1 MTENLDHLT
10 APDTPLAIIGL
21 GYVGLPLAVEF
32 GRHRPVVGFDINAG
46 RIAEL
51 QAGHDSTRE
60 VTPEALAAA
69 RQLRITHDLEALRAC
84 RIFIVTVPTPV
95 DEYKRPDL
103 TPLLKA
109 SATVG
114 QVLKPGDLVI
124 YESTVYPGCT
134 EDDCAPV
141 LERVSGLKYLSSP
154 SPQPSPARGEGA
166 GSASPPSPLTGEG
179 AGSASSSLP
188 SLLAGEG
195 VGSPTA
201 APSSLPSPLAGEG
214 PGERGKETKGFHL
227 GYSPERINPGDHDHR
242 LTTIKKVTSGSSP
255 AIAAIVDALYR
266 QIITAGTH
274 PASSIRVAEAAKVIE
289 NTQRDLNIALMNE
302 LALIFGR
309 LGIDTLEVL
318 EAAGSKWN
326 FLPFRPGLVG
336 GHCIGVDP
344 YYLTHKAIAIGY
356 HPEVI
361 LAGRRINDRMGAH
374 VAETVVKLMLGH
386 GIGVCNSRILVLGLA
401 FKENCPDLRNTRVID
416 IIDALR
422 DYSIAVDCFDPWVNR
437 AEAKH
442 EYGIDCLPALP
453 TPDSYDAVILAVAHR
468 DFVTLGAPTLR
479 ALGKARSILYDVK
492 SILPA
497 AAVDGRL

>member
-1 MTENLDHLT
+1 MDQNLAHLT
-10 APDTPLAIIGL
+10 DPDTPLAIIGL

-32 GRHRPVVGFDINAG
+32 AKHRPVIGFDINQA

-60 VTPEALAAA
+60 TSSEDLAAA
-69 RQLRITHDLEALRAC
+69 RHLTYTSDLDALRPC

-103 TPLLKA
+103 TPLIKA
-109 SATVG
+109 SETVG

-134 EDDCAPV
+134 EQDCVPV
-141 LERVSGLKYLSSP
+141 LARASGLTYIHTD
-154 SPQPSPARGEGA
+154 RR
-166 GSASPPSPLTGEG
+166 
-179 AGSASSSLP
+179 
-188 SLLAGEG
+188 
-195 VGSPTA
+195 TA
-201 APSSLPSPLAGEG
+201 APETPPNPDRRASAITVDRMSESVIRQPTADAADDAPTPLDQN
-214 PGERGKETKGFHL
+214 GFYC
-227 GYSPERINPGDHDHR
+227 GYSPERINPGDHEHR
-242 LTTIKKVTSGSSP
+242 LTTIKKVTSGSTP
-255 AIAAIVDALYR
+255 EIAAIVDALYR
-266 QIITAGTH
+266 EIIVAGTH

-302 LALIFGR
+302 LALIFGK

-344 YYLTHKAIAIGY
+344 YYLTHKAVAIGY

-374 VAETVVKLMLGH
+374 VAETVVKLMLQN
-386 GIGVCNSRILVLGLA
+386 GIGVCNSRVLVLGFA

-416 IIDALR
+416 IILALR
-422 DYSIAVDCFDPWVNR
+422 DYTIAVDCYDPWIDR
-437 AEAKH
+437 AEAQH
-442 EYGIDCLPALP
+442 EYGLDCLPEAP
-453 TPDSYDAVILAVAHR
+453 EPGTYDAVILAVAHR
-468 DFVTLGAPTLR
+468 DFIAMGATGIRRWAKP
-479 ALGKARSILYDVK
+479 KSILYDVK
-492 SILPA
+492 SVLPVD
-497 AAVDGRL
+497 AVDGRL